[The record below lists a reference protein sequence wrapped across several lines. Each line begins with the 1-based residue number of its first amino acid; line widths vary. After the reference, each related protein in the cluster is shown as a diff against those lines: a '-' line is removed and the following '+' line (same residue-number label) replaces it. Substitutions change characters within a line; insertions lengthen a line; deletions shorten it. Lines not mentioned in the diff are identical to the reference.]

1 MYSRY
6 FGLEEP
12 PFSIAPN
19 PRYLF
24 MSDRHREAL
33 AHLLYGVSLGGG
45 FVLLTGEVGTGKTT
59 ISRCLLE
66 QLPEDTDVAFILNPF
81 LNSLELLATICDEL
95 DISYIDDEPSL
106 KDLTDQ
112 LHHFLLRNHAKG
124 RSTVL
129 IIDEAQ
135 HLQFEVLEQVR
146 LLTNLETN
154 TKKLLQ
160 IIFIGQPELQ
170 DLLAK
175 PVLRQLSQ
183 RITAR
188 FHIDPLTPGETQ
200 AYIRHRLQVAGL
212 PGNQEVFPP
221 AVMRQIHQ
229 VSGGIPRLINILC
242 DRMLLGSY
250 AQNKARVDSDTFHQ
264 AVKEVLGKESGLRRM
279 RAWPSIAG
287 WPLSPAWSAGLAAFV
302 LVVVA
307 GVAMLVSAQHEPA
320 PAVAAV
326 ETRAAAEPVAPLQG
340 TIERNQVDAPA
351 DTVPPVAA
359 VENTA
364 TPAQDGAVPGDTA
377 AATSADP
384 SAITPPPISEPG
396 VAPQATAAPVTAATV
411 TATAPKPVADP
422 WFESKEKAVNVLL
435 QSLGVT
441 TIYSNTPCDD
451 IEQIGLRCELQA
463 AKNWMELKDFN
474 RPSLLVLRN
483 AAGQTRYAALVGMTP
498 TQARLAVAD
507 RIEEMPLTTLAAQW
521 SGQFIFLWH
530 PPADYQRPLAVG
542 DRNAAVAW
550 VALRFAEIDEQRD
563 VLAGDK
569 YNEALAERIKLFQRE
584 YRLRDDGIIGVQTL
598 LKLNDRLGIDK
609 TLGNAVSDDS
619 AKRTAQTNEAG

>member
-33 AHLLYGVSLGGG
+33 AHLLYGVSQGGG

-66 QLPEDTDVAFILNPF
+66 QLPEGTDVAFILNPF

-95 DISYIDDEPSL
+95 DIPYIDDEPSL

-124 RSTVL
+124 RNTVL

-175 PVLRQLSQ
+175 PALRQLSQ

-188 FHIDPLTPGETQ
+188 FHIHPLCLAETH

-221 AVMRQIHQ
+221 SVIRQIYAA
-229 VSGGIPRLINILC
+229 SGGIPRLINILC

-250 AQNKARVDSDTFHQ
+250 AQNKPRVDAETFQQ
-264 AVKEVLGKESGLRRM
+264 AVKEVLGKESGFRR
-279 RAWPSIAG
+279 RDRWSLASIG
-287 WPLSPAWSAGLAAFV
+287 SQPPAWLGAAAGF

-307 GVAMLVSAQHEPA
+307 IGLGALFVTQKATQDELP
-320 PAVAAV
+320 PVAALPQ
-326 ETRAAAEPVAPLQG
+326 EAAADTAPHALPQTADAAVPLQG
-340 TIERNQVDAPA
+340 TIDRNL
-351 DTVPPVAA
+351 
-359 VENTA
+359 TA
-364 TPAQDGAVPGDTA
+364 
-377 AATSADP
+377 
-384 SAITPPPISEPG
+384 
-396 VAPQATAAPVTAATV
+396 ATAAVDTGKDTGAPAPAEPMTVAATEP
-411 TATAPKPVADP
+411 APVVELAPDVAEPAPVIEP
-422 WFESKEKAVNVLL
+422 WFESKEKAINVLL
-435 QSLGVT
+435 QSLGIT

-451 IEQIGLRCELQA
+451 IEQIGLRCELQVV
-463 AKNWMELKDFN
+463 KNWIELKDFN

-483 AAGQTRYAALVGMTP
+483 AATQVRYAALVGMTP
-498 TQARLAVAD
+498 THARLALTD
-507 RIEEMPLTTLAAQW
+507 HIEDVPLDELGKQW

-530 PPADYQRPLAVG
+530 PPADFQRPLAVG
-542 DRNAAVAW
+542 DRNAVVAW

-569 YNEALAERIKLFQRE
+569 FNEALAERVKLFQRE
-584 YRLRDDGIIGVQTL
+584 YRLRDDGVIGVQTL
-598 LKLNDRLGIDK
+598 LKINERLGIDK
-609 TLGNAVSDDS
+609 TLDNAASDDA
-619 AKRTAQTNEAG
+619 AKRTAQTTSEAG

>member
-33 AHLLYGVSLGGG
+33 AHLLYGVSQGGG

-112 LHHFLLRNHAKG
+112 LHHFLLRNHARG
-124 RSTVL
+124 RNTVL

-175 PVLRQLSQ
+175 PALRQLSQ

-188 FHIDPLTPGETQ
+188 FHIDPLTAGETQ

-221 AVMRQIHQ
+221 AIVRQVHA

-250 AQNKARVDSDTFHQ
+250 AQNKARVDRDTFHQ
-264 AVKEVLGKESGLRRM
+264 AVREVMGKESGFRRLNVSALTS
-279 RAWPSIAG
+279 RWLLPPVWSGALAG
-287 WPLSPAWSAGLAAFV
+287 FV
-302 LVVVA
+302 LVVVIGLVLLLPTSRNPAPAAVADTDKPVPSQPA
-307 GVAMLVSAQHEPA
+307 GPALQGTIDRNQPDMATEPA
-320 PAVAAV
+320 VAASDSATVVPQEAAPPAVAAV
-326 ETRAAAEPVAPLQG
+326 ALLEPAEKA
-340 TIERNQVDAPA
+340 EPA
-351 DTVPPVAA
+351 DTAPVAA
-359 VENTA
+359 A
-364 TPAQDGAVPGDTA
+364 GPA
-377 AATSADP
+377 
-384 SAITPPPISEPG
+384 PPAE
-396 VAPQATAAPVTAATV
+396 
-411 TATAPKPVADP
+411 P
-422 WFESKEKAVNVLL
+422 WFDNKEKALNVLL

-451 IEQIGLRCELQA
+451 IEQIGLRCELETVG
-463 AKNWMELKDFN
+463 NWMELKEFN
-474 RPSLLVLRN
+474 RPAMLVLHN
-483 AAGQTRYAALVGMTP
+483 EAGKPRYAALVGMTP
-498 TQARLAVAD
+498 TRARLALTD
-507 RIEEMPLTTLAAQW
+507 RIEEVPLDVLARQW
-521 SGQFIFLWH
+521 RGEFIFLWH
-530 PPADYQRPLAVG
+530 PPVDYQRPLAVG
-542 DRNAAVAW
+542 DRHATVAW

-569 YNEALAERIKLFQRE
+569 YNDALAERIKLFQRE
-584 YRLRDDGIIGVQTL
+584 YRLRDDGIIGVHTL
-598 LKLNDRLGIDK
+598 LKLNDRLSIDK
-609 TLGNAVSDDS
+609 TLDNAIGDET

>member
-33 AHLLYGVSLGGG
+33 AHLLYGVSQGGG

-66 QLPEDTDVAFILNPF
+66 QLPQDTDVAFILNPF

-95 DISYIDDEPSL
+95 DISYIDDEPTL

-112 LHHFLLRNHAKG
+112 LHHFLLRNHARG
-124 RSTVL
+124 RNTVL

-175 PVLRQLSQ
+175 PALRQLSQ

-188 FHIDPLTPGETQ
+188 FHIDPLTVGETQ
-200 AYIRHRLQVAGL
+200 AYIRHRLQVGGL
-212 PGNQEVFPP
+212 PGNQEVFSP
-221 AVMRQIHQ
+221 AIVRQIHA

-264 AVKEVLGKESGLRRM
+264 AVKEVMGKENGFRR
-279 RAWPSIAG
+279 
-287 WPLSPAWSAGLAAFV
+287 LSVSSLASRWTLPPAWSGALAGFV
-302 LVVVA
+302 LVAVVGLA
-307 GVAMLVSAQHEPA
+307 LLMSGKDDPA
-320 PAVAAV
+320 PAVVAEAGKTAGAPVEAPALEGTIDRNRPAPPSEPALAQADSAAV
-326 ETRAAAEPVAPLQG
+326 
-340 TIERNQVDAPA
+340 PA
-351 DTVPPVAA
+351 DVVPA
-359 VENTA
+359 V
-364 TPAQDGAVPGDTA
+364 
-377 AATSADP
+377 
-384 SAITPPPISEPG
+384 
-396 VAPQATAAPVTAATV
+396 ATAAPPSDAAAAAETAVVPVA
-411 TATAPKPVADP
+411 AAMPAAPPADP
-422 WFESKEKAVNVLL
+422 WFNNREKAVNVLL
-435 QSLGVT
+435 QSLGIT

-463 AKNWMELKDFN
+463 VKNWMELKEFN
-474 RPSLLVLRN
+474 RPSLLVLRT
-483 AAGQTRYAALVGMTP
+483 AGGQTGYAALVGMTS
-498 TQARLAVAD
+498 TQARLALSD
-507 RIEEMPLTTLAAQW
+507 RITEVPLEELGRQW
-521 SGQFIFLWH
+521 KGEFVFLWH

-609 TLGNAVSDDS
+609 TLDTATSDET